1 MKSTRRTLV
10 LAALL
15 CPLAGQLHADL
26 LHHYKFDET
35 AGPIAADAAGEADG
49 SIGANVTL
57 GEAGR
62 LGTSF
67 RFPAAANHPNS
78 RVTLPAVVVPG
89 VEFTMSAFI
98 YLPQAA
104 SGQMHII
111 SGNNGGSGRWSLA
124 LNVIAGQTQL
134 LWFHNG
140 GIAGES
146 YYPGFDFSGSLN
158 QWVHVGITRNEDG
171 DTTLY
176 IDGVPHAIG
185 SSTAALAITDIGI
198 GMRPNTAQ
206 FQFNGRIDDVRFYD
220 HALTVE
226 EMAALAV
233 ENDDTDEDGLPDAW
247 EILHFIRDGEDPVA
261 DRETI
266 LARQGSEDDS
276 DGDGFSNLI
285 EYLAGT
291 IPSDEDSFPQGD
303 SDFDGMDDGW
313 EWLHFGTLARDG
325 YDDFDGDG
333 SLDLEEY
340 EASQGLLIE
349 YNSDGSVSG
358 VSPFTGSSDPANPH
372 SQPDSDDDGLP
383 DGWEWGLFGSLSQA
397 GDGDFDLDG
406 FDNETEL
413 LAGSNPARKANT
425 PDNVGVTTRIAV
437 AHESGIEEY
446 SVTRGVWTHLRRIA
460 PIALG
465 ESVFGIASHPDGFLY
480 ATVLPTTGAPPGTPN
495 RIIRINPSSGQITTL
510 ATRGEGDAAAAGW
523 IGSNPQGIEV
533 GPDGKLYFS
542 TAFGN
547 AGEGVFRL
555 NTDGSGFENF
565 IARSGT
571 ADHDNDPETPDESW
585 DLNNAR
591 DLQWHENYLYVSAR
605 AGFSA
610 TGRPVYR
617 FNSDGS
623 LSATV
628 ATTLNAPQGLAIEEN
643 GLLVAST
650 SAGLNGLYL
659 LDLTAEFPVSPSAYG
674 ALGAPSVMDVI
685 DLNGDTYYV
694 AYNTGPGNVGQVIR
708 RRSDGS
714 YSVAVNALPSG
725 GNDLAVFSTTL
736 GGSYEEWAEE
746 HFGPGAPLSGPGED
760 YDGDGTS
767 NLVEFRLGL
776 DPANGASL
784 FAVTAE
790 GSASTGLVLSWPS
803 AEGISFRVLY
813 SETLSSW
820 TPVTTVT
827 GQPGQDTAAWT
838 APPAEEGVLRRFY
851 RVEFTP

>member
-1 MKSTRRTLV
+1 MKPTRRSLV

-15 CPLAGQLHADL
+15 CPLAGRLHADL
-26 LHHYKFDET
+26 LHHYKFDEIV
-35 AGPIAADAAGEADG
+35 GPVAADSAGDADG
-49 SIGANVTL
+49 SIGSSVTP

-67 RFPAAANHPNS
+67 RFPAAAHHPNS
-78 RVTLPAVVVPG
+78 RVTLPASVVPG
-89 VEFTMSAFI
+89 VEFTMSAFVL
-98 YLPQAA
+98 LPEAA

-111 SGNNGGSGRWSLA
+111 SGNNGGAGRWSLA
-124 LNVIAGQTQL
+124 VNPVSGQTQL

-140 GIAGES
+140 GIAGEN
-146 YYPGFDFSGSLN
+146 YYPGFDFNGSLN
-158 QWVHVGITRNEDG
+158 QWVHVGITRGAEG

-185 SSTAALAITDIGI
+185 SSASALAITDIGI
-198 GMRPNTAQ
+198 GLRPNTAQ

-220 HALTVE
+220 HALTAE
-226 EMAALAV
+226 EMTALAA
-233 ENDDTDEDGLPDAW
+233 ENDDTDGDSLPDAW
-247 EILHFIRDGEDPVA
+247 EILHFIQDGEDPVA

-266 LARQGSEDDS
+266 LARQNAEDDA

-291 IPSDEDSFPQGD
+291 LPADENSFPQGD

-313 EWLHFGTLARDG
+313 EWLNFGTLARGG
-325 YDDFDGDG
+325 YDDFDFDG

-340 EASQGLLIE
+340 ETSQGLLIE
-349 YNSDGSVSG
+349 RNPDGSVSG
-358 VSPFTGSSDPANPH
+358 VSPITGSSDPTDPD
-372 SQPDSDDDGLP
+372 SQPDSDFDGLP
-383 DGWEWGLFGSLSQA
+383 DGWEWTHFGNLSET
-397 GDGDFDLDG
+397 GGGDFDLDD
-406 FDNETEL
+406 FDNEAEL
-413 LAGSNPARKANT
+413 LSGSNPARKANT

-446 SVTRGVWTHLRRIA
+446 SVTRGIWTHVRRIA
-460 PIALG
+460 PIAVG

-480 ATVLPTTGAPPGTPN
+480 ATVLPAAGAPPGTPR
-495 RIIRINPSSGQITTL
+495 RIVRINPSSGQISTL
-510 ATRGEGDAAAAGW
+510 AIRGEDDAAAAGW
-523 IGSNPQGIEV
+523 IGSDPQGIEV

-547 AGEGVFRL
+547 AGEGIFRL

-565 IARSGT
+565 IARSG
-571 ADHDNDPETPDESW
+571 ASDHDNDPETPDEAW

-591 DLQWHENYLYVSAR
+591 DLQWHEDHLYVSAR

-617 FNSDGS
+617 FNPGGS
-623 LSATV
+623 LSAIV
-628 ATTLNAPQGLAIEEN
+628 ATALNAPQGLAIEEN

-650 SAGLNGLYL
+650 STGLNGLYL

-674 ALGAPSVMDVI
+674 APGAPSVMDVI
-685 DLNGDTYYV
+685 DLNGDIYYV
-694 AYNTGPGNVGQVIR
+694 AYNTGPGNAGQVIR
-708 RRSDGS
+708 RHSNRF
-714 YSVAVNALPSG
+714 SVAVDALPSG

-746 HFGPGAPLSGPGED
+746 HFGPDAPFSGPSDD

-776 DPANGASL
+776 DPADGSSL
-784 FAVTAE
+784 FAIAAE
-790 GSASTGLVLSWPS
+790 GSASTGLILSWPS
-803 AEGISFRVLY
+803 AEGISFQVFS
-813 SETLSSW
+813 SENLDSW
-820 TPVTTVT
+820 TPVAAVT
-827 GQPGQDTAAWT
+827 GQPGQDTATWT
-838 APPAEEGVLRRFY
+838 APPAEEGVPRKFY
-851 RVEFTP
+851 RIEFTP